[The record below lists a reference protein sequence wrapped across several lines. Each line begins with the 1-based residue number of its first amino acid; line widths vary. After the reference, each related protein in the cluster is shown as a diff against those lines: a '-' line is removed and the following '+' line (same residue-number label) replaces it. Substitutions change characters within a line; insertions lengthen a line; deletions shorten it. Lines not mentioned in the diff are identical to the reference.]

1 MIRLLKSTFVAIGVL
16 GGCSPLQQAPLVYSS
31 KVIVGV
37 DVSANASESP
47 GAAINI
53 GVKSV
58 DAAYVPI
65 AVSKQL
71 DSGDKRSE
79 AATLEIIRIFAEY
92 GSGGS
97 DTTSKDLT
105 EANKAKIVAYLDA
118 WKTLTEAQS
127 KARAARELY
136 ERSQTKIT
144 QLKLLDADI
153 STAKQAAVTAT
164 AAAAAAAAASAPAP
178 ADNSVQDTLSAL
190 NKRLS
195 MLAPAVPALALSGT
209 SINFDQVSNKIQ
221 SLIHDLESNLSQ
233 QKKNAETTQQNVVTT
248 TQLAD
253 DRFVAAAQAAS
264 LVNTKKTDALSVYG
278 RFDSNG
284 AAAANAA
291 ASGATGSVLVGKV
304 FSTGLASQNLT
315 EAVKIE
321 ARSKCITSALQ
332 LASSLSDDAAKKA
345 FVSKIDQMCLAKQG
359 DNFER

>member
-1 MIRLLKSTFVAIGVL
+1 MNHLFKSTLTVAIGVL

-31 KVIVGV
+31 KLIVGV

-65 AVSKQL
+65 AVSKNL
-71 DSGDKRSE
+71 DPGEKRSE
-79 AATLEIIRIFAEY
+79 AATIEIIRIFAEY
-92 GSGGS
+92 GSGDSG
-97 DTTSKDLT
+97 TTSQDLT
-105 EANKAKIVAYLDA
+105 EANKAKIVSYLEA
-118 WKTLTEAQS
+118 WKAQNEAQG
-127 KARAARELY
+127 KARAAKDLY
-136 ERSQTKIT
+136 ERSQAKIT

-153 STAKQAAVTAT
+153 SSAKQVAATIT
-164 AAAAAAAAASAPAP
+164 AASAPAP
-178 ADNSVQDTLSAL
+178 ADNGMQDTISAL
-190 NKRLS
+190 NKRLGT
-195 MLAPAVPALALSGT
+195 VTPALPTLATSGAGF
-209 SINFDQVSNKIQ
+209 NFDEVSRKLQ
-221 SLIHDLESNLSQ
+221 ALIRDIDNNLSQ
-233 QKKNAETTQQNVVTT
+233 QKKNAEATQQNLMTT
-248 TQLAD
+248 KQLAD

-284 AAAANAA
+284 AATANAA

-321 ARSKCITSALQ
+321 ARSKCIASALQ
-332 LASSLSDDAAKKA
+332 LAASLSEEAEKKA
-345 FVSKIDQMCLAKQG
+345 LLGKLDKICLARHA
-359 DNFER
+359 DNADR